1 MGSIPLSRRAFIT
14 SACCVAAAPLMTP
27 MTFAAMPGD
36 NRFVMIV
43 LRGAMDGLDLVQPYG
58 EAGFQGLRPSLALSP
73 DNGLIDLD
81 GFFGLNPAAS
91 GLMPLWQ
98 GGELSFVNAVSTPYR
113 DQRSHFDGQD
123 MLETG
128 GGHVSQ
134 EKNGWL
140 NRALSTIPSSGARRA
155 IDVSSSTELILT
167 GPNIVDVWASDSDLS
182 MGADDMSALA
192 RLYAQ
197 DPAFARAL
205 EEAVRADRF
214 SDITYGTA
222 KRASQIKDVA
232 ALAAGMLLREYRIA
246 SFSITGW
253 DTHAGQ
259 AGQFRKPAEDLTQA
273 ITTLKTVLG
282 PQAWDR
288 TVVLAVTE
296 FGRTVR
302 QNGSG
307 GTDHGTGGLAV
318 LAGGAI
324 PGRKVFGKW
333 PGLGEGALLDDRD
346 LLPTGDVREVAAAML
361 YRQFGISAGDLTGQ
375 VFPGLAFDSRSE
387 LLRA

>member
-1 MGSIPLSRRAFIT
+1 
-14 SACCVAAAPLMTP
+14 
-27 MTFAAMPGD
+27 MPGD

-58 EAGFQGLRPSLALSP
+58 ETGFRELRPDLALSP
-73 DNGLIDLD
+73 DTGLFDLD
-81 GFFGLNPAAS
+81 GYFGLNPAAS
-91 GLMPLWQ
+91 ALTSLWQ
-98 GGELSFVNAVSTPYR
+98 AGELSFVNAVSTPYR

-128 GGHVSQ
+128 GGHVSE

-140 NRALSTIPSSGARRA
+140 NRALSTIPSGRRA
-155 IDVSSSTELILT
+155 IDVSSSTELILS
-167 GPNIVDVWASDSDLS
+167 GPNMVDVWASDSDLS
-182 MGADDMSALA
+182 MGADDLNAIT
-192 RLYAQ
+192 RLYAG
-197 DPAFARAL
+197 DPAFSRAL
-205 EEAVRADRF
+205 EEAVRADTF
-214 SDITYGTA
+214 SDMTYGTG

-232 ALAAGMLLREYRIA
+232 ALAAGMLLKEYRIA

-259 AGQFRKPAEDLTQA
+259 AGQFRKPAEDRSQA
-273 ITTLKTVLG
+273 ITTLKSVLG
-282 PQAWDR
+282 PQAWDK

-324 PGRKVFGKW
+324 PGRRVFGKW

-346 LLPTGDVREVAAAML
+346 LMPTGDVREVAAAML
-361 YRQFGISAGDLTGQ
+361 YRQFGISAADLTGQ
-375 VFPGLAFDSRSE
+375 VFPGLAFDGRSE

>member
-1 MGSIPLSRRAFIT
+1 MASISLSRRAFIT
-14 SACCVAAAPLMTP
+14 SACCVAAAPLVTP
-27 MTFAAMPGD
+27 MSFAAMPGD

-43 LRGAMDGLDLVQPYG
+43 LRGAMDGLELVQPYG
-58 EAGFQGLRPSLALSP
+58 EARFQNLRPGLALSP
-73 DNGLIDLD
+73 DTGLIDLD

-91 GLMPLWQ
+91 GLVLLWQ
-98 GGELSFVNAVSTPYR
+98 SGELSFVNAVSTPYR

-128 GGHVSQ
+128 GGHVSE

-140 NRALSTIPSSGARRA
+140 NRALSTMPSESTRRA
-155 IDVSSSTELILT
+155 IDVSSSTELILS
-167 GPNIVDVWASDSDLS
+167 GPNVVDVWASDSDLA
-182 MGADDMSALA
+182 MGADDMGALT

-205 EEAVRADRF
+205 EEAVRADKF
-214 SDITYGTA
+214 SDMTYGTA

-232 ALAAGMLLREYRIA
+232 SLAAGMLLKEYRIA

-253 DTHAGQ
+253 DTHADQ
-259 AGQFRKPAEDLTQA
+259 AGQFRKPATDLSQA
-273 ITTLKTVLG
+273 IVTLKSALG
-282 PQAWDR
+282 PQAWEK

-307 GTDHGTGGLAV
+307 GTDHGTGGLAL

-324 PGRKVFGKW
+324 PGRRVFGKW

-346 LLPTGDVREVAAAML
+346 LQPTGDVREVAAAML
-361 YRQFGISAGDLTGQ
+361 YRQFGISAADLTGQ
-375 VFPGLAFDSRSE
+375 VFPGLVFDKRSE